1 MTQAERQSQSRRK
14 ILEAAM
20 DEFGARDF
28 DAVTMEAICAS
39 HGISKGMMY
48 HYYTG
53 KDELFLAC
61 VGHVFQSLL
70 KYVRH
75 DAAAL
80 GKQAA
85 FETIKNYF
93 AIRECYFQ
101 RHPKE
106 KNIFE
111 NALLRTPKHLQEEIS
126 RLHQP
131 LFEMNQTFLKG
142 IVLKM
147 QLRGGL
153 RNDQVLQYIE
163 CVGTLLPSML
173 RLYQMPGGLSD
184 LHAMLAMARPLHR
197 GIICRGLA
205 GAAAQKFY
213 IQSRAKRKQACRK
226 GSSGTPVFT
235 KRPLCRAV
243 QPVILGYTK

>member
-1 MTQAERQSQSRRK
+1 MTQAERQNQSRRK

-163 CVGTLLPSML
+163 CVGT
-173 RLYQMPGGLSD
+173 
-184 LHAMLAMARPLHR
+184 
-197 GIICRGLA
+197 
-205 GAAAQKFY
+205 
-213 IQSRAKRKQACRK
+213 
-226 GSSGTPVFT
+226 
-235 KRPLCRAV
+235 
-243 QPVILGYTK
+243 

>member
-111 NALLRTPKHLQEEIS
+111 NALLRT
-126 RLHQP
+126 
-131 LFEMNQTFLKG
+131 
-142 IVLKM
+142 
-147 QLRGGL
+147 
-153 RNDQVLQYIE
+153 
-163 CVGTLLPSML
+163 CLLYTSPSP
-173 RLYQMPGGLSD
+173 RD
-184 LHAMLAMARPLHR
+184 
-197 GIICRGLA
+197 
-205 GAAAQKFY
+205 
-213 IQSRAKRKQACRK
+213 
-226 GSSGTPVFT
+226 
-235 KRPLCRAV
+235 
-243 QPVILGYTK
+243 

>member
-1 MTQAERQSQSRRK
+1 
-14 ILEAAM
+14 
-20 DEFGARDF
+20 
-28 DAVTMEAICAS
+28 MEAICAG

-70 KYVRH
+70 KHVRH

-80 GKQAA
+80 GKQAV

-184 LHAMLAMARPLHR
+184 LHAMLATSEEILDMLLSGVIRQE
-197 GIICRGLA
+197 
-205 GAAAQKFY
+205 GAA
-213 IQSRAKRKQACRK
+213 
-226 GSSGTPVFT
+226 
-235 KRPLCRAV
+235 
-243 QPVILGYTK
+243 